1 MQRCYSFGE
10 DYLSNYPP
18 NLVFQYPKVVPVH
31 AANIKQEMGD
41 VVFFWKKPFHF
52 EVLLIKRN
60 SDSESNVSQGYHKV
74 IPIHLS
80 SYFWM
85 KRSEVLLG
93 AGLNYFWCIQ
103 SLYVCSV
110 FIINSLTFSYGG
122 SFEAQEYSGDDF
134 HHRVYGLR
142 KQQFCRSH
150 FALYDI
156 GNGVN
161 SIPGR
166 FGV

>member
-10 DYLSNYPP
+10 VYPSNHPP
-18 NLVFQYPKVVPVH
+18 NLVLQHPKVVPVH
-31 AANIKQEMGD
+31 AANIKQEMGG
-41 VVFFWKKPFHF
+41 VFFLIQLFHF
-52 EVLLIKRN
+52 EFLLIKRN
-60 SDSESNVSQGYHKV
+60 SYGESNVSPSYHKV

-103 SLYVCSV
+103 SLHFCCV
-110 FIINSLTFSYGG
+110 FLNYSLTLSYGG

-134 HHRVYGLR
+134 HHRVYGLP

-150 FALYDI
+150 FALHDI
-156 GNGVN
+156 GNGIN

-166 FGV
+166 FSV

>member
-1 MQRCYSFGE
+1 MYS
-10 DYLSNYPP
+10 SNHPP
-18 NLVFQYPKVVPVH
+18 NFVFQHPKVVPVH
-31 AANIKQEMGD
+31 AATIEQEMDDD
-41 VVFFWKKPFHF
+41 VLFWIQPFHF

-150 FALYDI
+150 FALHDI

-166 FGV
+166 FSV